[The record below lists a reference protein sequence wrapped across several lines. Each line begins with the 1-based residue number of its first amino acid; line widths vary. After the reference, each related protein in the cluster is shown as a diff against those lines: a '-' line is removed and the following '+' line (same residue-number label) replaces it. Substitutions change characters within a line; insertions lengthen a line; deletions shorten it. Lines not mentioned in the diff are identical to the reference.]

1 MVANVAALLVPAETL
16 NAKLRMKLNPP
27 TSILQLTL
35 VGFSLAVVPLVVALL
50 HTMFRVNDLS
60 ERIGT
65 SIAIT
70 DQAVQS
76 SRILLSNA
84 LALERSA
91 AQFLVLRDRS
101 VLDRYKDQRIK
112 FEETVAALRSLPL
125 AGAIDDRLNELVA
138 REKEIYADL
147 LRERPAKDADP
158 GDPRE
163 LPPFAELARPL
174 PFEIS
179 QMVAKQVQKIEDRA
193 YTVQRL
199 LLLQAIALIPFALLV
214 GVTFSILVTRPL
226 REIGIAIRRLGSGD
240 FARPI
245 RVRGPEDI
253 LAISEGLEWLRS
265 RINELD
271 AQKLMFLQH
280 VSHELKTP
288 LTAIREGV
296 ELLNDGVV
304 GELTEDQAEVASILR
319 TNSKRLQKQIEDLL
333 KFNMALS
340 QVSLAQRSP
349 IPLRRLVERAIEDH
363 RLVVLSRGL
372 AFDLRLADAEI
383 VGDEDQIRTVI
394 DNLISNAIN
403 YSPDGGKI
411 TVCLERSKDSAVL
424 DVLDQ
429 GPGIPPAERKHVF
442 EAFYQGKGR
451 RKGPVKGTGLGL
463 ALGER
468 YVSLHRGKI
477 EILGSQRGAHFR
489 LTLPFGRP
497 GGESEDRVGRVS
509 PPSRLPVTSP
519 QRWLSSAHT
528 FDGRWADAPTA
539 PKRMDDV

>member
-1 MVANVAALLVPAETL
+1 
-16 NAKLRMKLNPP
+16 
-27 TSILQLTL
+27 
-35 VGFSLAVVPLVVALL
+35 
-50 HTMFRVNDLS
+50 
-60 ERIGT
+60 
-65 SIAIT
+65 
-70 DQAVQS
+70 
-76 SRILLSNA
+76 
-84 LALERSA
+84 
-91 AQFLVLRDRS
+91 
-101 VLDRYKDQRIK
+101 
-112 FEETVAALRSLPL
+112 
-125 AGAIDDRLNELVA
+125 
-138 REKEIYADL
+138 
-147 LRERPAKDADP
+147 
-158 GDPRE
+158 
-163 LPPFAELARPL
+163 
-174 PFEIS
+174 
-179 QMVAKQVQKIEDRA
+179 MVAKQVQKIEDRA

-226 REIGIAIRRLGSGD
+226 REIGVAIRGLGAGD

-253 LAISEGLEWLRS
+253 RAISEGLEWLRS

-340 QVSLAQRSP
+340 QVSLARRSP

-363 RLVVLSRGL
+363 RLVVRSRGL

-411 TVCLERSKDSAVL
+411 IVRLERSKGIVIL

-429 GPGIPPAERKHVF
+429 GPGIPPAERERVF
-442 EAFYQGKGR
+442 EAFYQGKGQ

-468 YVSLHRGKI
+468 YVSLHRGKL
-477 EILGSQRGAHFR
+477 EILSSQRGAHFR
-489 LTLPFGRP
+489 LALPVGRP
-497 GGESEDRVGRVS
+497 GEEPEDGVRRVS
-509 PPSRLPVTSP
+509 PPSRLPVISP
-519 QRWLSSAHT
+519 GRWLSSARA
-528 FDGRWADAPTA
+528 FDGRRADAPTA
-539 PKRMDDV
+539 SKRIDDV